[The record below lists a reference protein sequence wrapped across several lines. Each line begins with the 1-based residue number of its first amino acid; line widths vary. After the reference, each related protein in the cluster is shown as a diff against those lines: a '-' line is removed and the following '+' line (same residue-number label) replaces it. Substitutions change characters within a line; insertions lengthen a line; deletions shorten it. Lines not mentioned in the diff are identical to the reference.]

1 MTPPPN
7 RRNHYRVLHVQ
18 PEAPLE
24 VIKASYRAMM
34 MRMKLHP
41 DLGGDHDTAAIVNEA
56 YAVLS
61 DPQRRAEYDRQ
72 LRLRSRPEMMRKALG
87 SSNPQGPT
95 EATAAPSPAPKPQ
108 PPVAQTYA
116 PATTAPVTA
125 HELYARIRPVPAPPG
140 SHRMTCAFCQLDNLT
155 SRAGEPLCSRCGA
168 PLTPVRQAAMPNF
181 GALGLNRRQS
191 VRRPRQAEAVAY
203 WGLPPERHRVQW
215 RDLSAGG
222 LSLWATQALPVGQ
235 RIQVLDPEIHTVAEV
250 VACEAGPRQTWLIR
264 ARLLTLRTTKRAGL
278 FCAAQA

>member
-1 MTPPPN
+1 
-7 RRNHYRVLHVQ
+7 VQ

-24 VIKASYRAMM
+24 IIKASYRAMM

-41 DLGGDHDTAAIVNEA
+41 DLGGNHEAAAVVNEA

-72 LRLRSRPEMMRKALG
+72 LRMRSRPDLMRRALG
-87 SSNPQGPT
+87 APAMSPQT
-95 EATAAPSPAPKPQ
+95 
-108 PPVAQTYA
+108 PVAPCA
-116 PATTAPVTA
+116 HATTAPVAA
-125 HELYARIRPVPAPPG
+125 HELYARVRSVPAPQGG
-140 SHRMTCAFCQLDNLT
+140 SRLTCAFCQLDNLNF
-155 SRAGEPLCSRCGA
+155 RAGGSLCSGCGA

-181 GALGLNRRQS
+181 GGLGLNRRQS

-203 WGLPPERHRVQW
+203 WGTPPQRHRVLW

-222 LSLWATQALPVGQ
+222 LSVWASRALPVGQ
-235 RIQVLDPEIHTVAEV
+235 RVQVLDPEIHTVAEV

-278 FCAAQA
+278 FCAARV